1 MDILVRVL
9 SVLRAIVRQVVSGLG
24 WLARQTYRQRSLGM
38 AHTTAQTPQL
48 TRLLDLHALTVAAD
62 LALIAALF
70 VGPAVNIG
78 VWIGVGV
85 TTLALAF
92 VAAWQSSRLVI
103 GLLIAVQGVGA
114 VLAAQWIS
122 GGWLLAVL
130 LGLAVAQQAAVLR
143 LWLSHGAKPTVL
155 ARATA
160 YGLLLGV
167 FTGGGG
173 LIAGLVAPSIPLWI
187 AALLLTIAA
196 VLTWQ
201 LPKPV
206 PPVPQP
212 RKKGQVPDG
221 YAVYRPS
228 SLED

>member
-9 SVLRAIVRQVVSGLG
+9 SVLRTIVRRVAAGLG
-24 WLARQTYRQRSLGM
+24 WLARQTYRQRSLGV
-38 AHTTAQTPQL
+38 AQTPQL

-62 LALIAALF
+62 LALVAGIIAADQK
-70 VGPAVNIG
+70 ANAG

-85 TTLALAF
+85 STIALAF

-103 GLLIAVQGVGA
+103 GSLVAAQAIGA
-114 VLAAQWIS
+114 VLAAQWIR

-130 LGLAVAQQAAVLR
+130 VAFAVAQQAAVLR
-143 LWLSHGAKPTVL
+143 LWLGHGAKLPVL

-173 LIAGLVAPSIPLWI
+173 LLAGWILPSIPLLI
-187 AALLLTIAA
+187 AALLWIVAA
-196 VLTWQ
+196 VLAWQ
-201 LPKPV
+201 LPTPTA
-206 PPVPQP
+206 PSVPQP
-212 RKKGQVPDG
+212 RRKGQAPEG

-228 SLED
+228 SLGE